1 MVVFSGRLLN
11 VLPSFVYILPHH
23 SCTWMTLCLTL
34 AFLDGEVWDSA
45 LNLRPTASTQE
56 NLYVSALK
64 GETKVSSSFSSLPR
78 SLLAAHNITF

>member
-1 MVVFSGRLLN
+1 MLVFSGRLLN

-56 NLYVSALK
+56 NLL
-64 GETKVSSSFSSLPR
+64 SSVCFCFKR
-78 SLLAAHNITF
+78 